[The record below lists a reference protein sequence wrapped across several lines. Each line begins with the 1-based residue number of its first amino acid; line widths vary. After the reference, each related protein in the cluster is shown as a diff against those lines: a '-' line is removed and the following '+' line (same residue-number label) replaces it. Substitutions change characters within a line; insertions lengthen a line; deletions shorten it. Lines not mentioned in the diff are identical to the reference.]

1 VARRRDP
8 VADDSVELFGR
19 VADVCCCNDLEESLF
34 AAGRNRLH
42 VTFDDAL
49 ERLRV
54 FPLGMFGRQRSHAVE
69 REEQLKVHHLLRP
82 ERAVVVE
89 DGDALGDGHEVRSA
103 RPCHSSHEVCDC
115 LLRPALIP

>member
-1 VARRRDP
+1 MPRGSDP
-8 VADDSVELFGR
+8 VADDSLELFGG
-19 VADVCCCNDLEESLF
+19 VANVRGCHDLKQPF
-34 AAGRNRLH
+34 FAGRGDRLH

-54 FPLGMFGRQRSHAVE
+54 FPLWMFGRQRSHAVQ
-69 REEQLKVHHLLRP
+69 REEQLKVHGLFRP

-89 DGDALGDGHEVRSA
+89 DSDALGDGHEVRSPW
-103 RPCHSSHEVCDC
+103 PCHSSHEVCDR